1 MAGGRMH
8 RDPGRLI
15 YNDEIFILIQNFDAA
30 REREDLLRIV
40 EVFQPDAKR
49 LSRAHALRD
58 AHPLPVHHDSIFGV
72 FCAADLMARHPDTIL
87 QHQVDQPIR
96 RLAQIIF
103 F

>member
-1 MAGGRMH
+1 MH

-15 YNDEIFILIQNFDAA
+15 YNDEIFVFVQNFDAA
-30 REREDLLRIV
+30 RKRKDLLRIV
-40 EVFQPDAKR
+40 EVFQADAKR
-49 LSRAHALRD
+49 LSGAHPLCD

-87 QHQVDQPIR
+87 QNQVDQPVR